1 MFISG
6 LRKSVNQ
13 SSVDTHAWT
22 VSVFLHKLILNAI
35 LPSKPLI
42 FTIWFVLHFNI
53 TWSLKINTRNSLK
66 IHIFVYL
73 CTYLWLITF
82 SWVILQ
88 YLNVLSCKSQFH
100 LLLIFSFQFS
110 DQFRRYQH
118 LKLCAQKW
126 SARLMVHWRLFS
138 IKKEKRKLGRLES
151 EQIENFIWKFSLFL
165 FSNAWR
171 VIF

>member
-22 VSVFLHKLILNAI
+22 LSVFHHKLILNAI

-53 TWSLKINTRNSLK
+53 TWSLEKIQ
-66 IHIFVYL
+66 IHCKYSKQFEN
-73 CTYLWLITF
+73 TYLWLITF